1 MPARAEASSARK
13 KPLLFSGDALLR
25 QGLVLRF
32 LLLAGLVL
40 LFRLGVIP
48 LLRARLAC
56 MRLLCGM
63 RGLRAGSFR
72 LARLRALRLHRTLS
86 A

>member
-1 MPARAEASSARK
+1 MPAREEASSTRK

-25 QGLVLRF
+25 LGLVLRP
-32 LLLAGLVL
+32 LLSGLVL
-40 LFRLGVIP
+40 RLRLGVI
-48 LLRARLAC
+48 LLRRARLTC

-63 RGLRAGSFR
+63 RGLGARSFR
-72 LARLRALRLHRTLS
+72 LVRLRALRLHRTLS